1 MPVNAG
7 PEYAAAEQEFQRAKT
22 TEEKLRCLDK
32 MYALAPK
39 HKSSEGLL
47 NEIKQKI
54 SKLKEKEEKERTSKK
69 KGPGA
74 FSIKKEGAAQVIMIG
89 MTNSGKS
96 YILNKMT
103 GSKIEV
109 ASYAFTTKNPE
120 QGAMDYEGVKIQ
132 LVELPAIFDGFY
144 DSDKGPSLFAIMRES
159 DLIVVVLDG
168 LDNPLMQLKLIENEL
183 RKGGVVLDGMQKPG
197 IYPKKCV
204 VVVNKKFSYVNTIHK
219 ICSFEDFK
227 QTVWDKL
234 DLVYVQTKMPGKKA
248 DWPPVCLKKGSTVK
262 ELAEKVHKDF
272 LEKFKYARIW
282 GHSVKHNGTTVGLEH
297 VLDSKDIVEMHLK

>member
-1 MPVNAG
+1 MPINAD
-7 PEYAAAEQEFQRAKT
+7 YEFAQAQKKVDEAKT
-22 TEEKLRCLDK
+22 IDEKIRALEYLLSVAPSHKGAENLR
-32 MYALAPK
+32 
-39 HKSSEGLL
+39 SQ
-47 NEIKQKI
+47 IKQNI
-54 SKLKEKEEKERTSKK
+54 AKLKAKEEKDKAKK
-69 KGPGA
+69 KGSGA
-74 FSIKKEGAAQVIMIG
+74 FSIKKEGAAQVVLVG

-109 ASYAFTTKNPE
+109 ASYPFTTKNPE

-144 DSDKGPSLFAIMRES
+144 DSEKGPSLFAIMREC
-159 DLIVVVLDG
+159 DLIVVILDG
-168 LDNPLMQLKLIENEL
+168 FGDAVVQLKLIEAEL
-183 RKGGVVLDGMQKPG
+183 RKGGIYLDGVQKPG
-197 IYPKKCV
+197 VYAKKGLVC
-204 VVVNKKFSYVNTIHK
+204 VNKKFSYVNTIHK
-219 ICSFEDFK
+219 ICSLEDLK
-227 QTVWDKL
+227 QNIWDKL
-234 DLVYVQTKMPGKKA
+234 DLVYVQTKMPGKKP

-282 GHSVKHNGTTVGLEH
+282 GPSVKHNGTTVGLEH

>member
-1 MPVNAG
+1 MPTNAG
-7 PEYAAAEQEFQRAKT
+7 PEYAAAEVEFQHAKNN
-22 TEEKLRCLDK
+22 EEKLRALEK
-32 MYALAPK
+32 MYSLAPK

-54 SKLKEKEEKERTSKK
+54 SKFKEKEEKEKTKK
-69 KGPGA
+69 SGGGL

-109 ASYAFTTKNPE
+109 ASYPFTTKNPE

-132 LVELPAIFDGFY
+132 LVEVPAIFGGFY
-144 DSDKGPSLFAIMRES
+144 NSEKGPSLFAIMREC
-159 DLIVVVLDG
+159 DLIVVILDG
-168 LDNPLMQLKLIENEL
+168 LGNPSEQLRLIEDEL

-197 IYPKKCV
+197 IYPKRCI
-204 VVVNKKFSYVNTIHK
+204 VVVNKKFSYLNTIHK
-219 ICSFEDFK
+219 ICSLEDFK
-227 QTVWDKL
+227 QNVWDKL
-234 DLVYVQTKMPGKKA
+234 ELVYVQTKMPGKKA

-262 ELAEKVHKDF
+262 DLAEKVHKDF

-282 GHSVKHNGTTVGLEH
+282 GPSVKHSGTTVGLEH
-297 VLDSKDIVEMHLK
+297 VLDSKDVVEMHLR